1 MCHKFGKQLAHNSWS
16 PHAHQLLCMRISAV
30 MQAHN
35 SCCATGDTNCLNNI
49 FYLFQQHILSLP
61 TTYPISF
68 NKKKRM
74 YHQLMIHP
82 LFRYSLYLLLRLLR
96 RKPVEPTGKVIQHL
110 VVIWETMGSIS
121 ESPSMSGSRI
131 DVHGTLVAR
140 LAHS

>member
-61 TTYPISF
+61 TTYTISS
-68 NKKKRM
+68 NN
-74 YHQLMIHP
+74 I
-82 LFRYSLYLLLRLLR
+82 
-96 RKPVEPTGKVIQHL
+96 T
-110 VVIWETMGSIS
+110 
-121 ESPSMSGSRI
+121 
-131 DVHGTLVAR
+131 
-140 LAHS
+140 